1 MLDRK
6 FSPFLRSVVVFLA
19 IILLIKLVSHCTSLA
34 IHTLTPLGRIMS
46 KQLSAF
52 SSLFSF
58 SLGDVFYTILAL
70 GGVFFLGVCIRLLI
84 QRNYKDLGKKLSYL
98 FNFLSIFYLFF
109 YLVWGFNYY
118 KTPIK
123 DAYDVELDSL
133 DELKQLADMYYLR
146 AKMYREQVQEDERG
160 VFKMGLNQAQIKQ
173 EFEKSAWIVKEK
185 YPEIEFVN
193 QIKTNLKPSLYSEIF
208 SHLGVLGYYNPFTSE
223 SQYNVKMPD
232 SKLLFTELHES
243 AHQFGFATESE
254 ANFVGFVIG
263 IESTSAEI
271 QYASN
276 FKAMRSIL
284 NRILWLD
291 PIYVKSYVELRY
303 SEGMK
308 RDREY
313 EMEINEKYT
322 GKSGDAFSLMNEAF
336 LKMNNQEG
344 LESYGRFV
352 ELLVGFNRKYQNLE

>member
-6 FSPFLRSVVVFLA
+6 FSPFIRSVLCFIGTVF
-19 IILLIKLVSHCTSLA
+19 LIKLVSNFTSLSTSILA
-34 IHTLTPLGRIMS
+34 EIGRFLS

-58 SLGDVFYTILAL
+58 SLGDVFYTILSL
-70 GGVFFLGVCIRLLI
+70 IGIVFLVVEIRLLI
-84 QRNYKDLGKKLSYL
+84 QKNYKAFGKKLSYL
-98 FNFLSIFYLFF
+98 FYFLSVFYLFF
-109 YLVWGFNYY
+109 HLVWGFNYY

-133 DELKQLADMYYLR
+133 DELKQLADRYYLR

-160 VFKMGLNQAQIKQ
+160 VFKMNLTQVQINQ
-173 EFEKSAWIVKEK
+173 ELEKSALKVKDK

-193 QIKTNLKPSLYSEIF
+193 QIQTNLKPSLYSEIF

-223 SQYNVKMPD
+223 SQYNIKMPD
-232 SKLLFTELHES
+232 SKLLFTKLHES

-254 ANFVGFVIG
+254 ASFVGFVIG
-263 IESTSAEI
+263 IESTSPEF
-271 QYASN
+271 QYATN

-352 ELLVGFNRKYQNLE
+352 ELLVGFNRKYQSLE

>member
-1 MLDRK
+1 MLDK
-6 FSPFLRSVVVFLA
+6 LFSPFLRSVYVFVLTV
-19 IILLIKLVSHCTSLA
+19 LLIKLVSNYLSFTNDV
-34 IHTLTPLGRIMS
+34 LTALGQFLS
-46 KQLSAF
+46 QLLSSF
-52 SSLFSF
+52 SSQFSF
-58 SLGDVFYTILAL
+58 SIGDVFYTILAL
-70 GGVFFLGVCIRLLI
+70 IGIVFLGVVIRLLLK
-84 QRNYKDLGKKLSYL
+84 RNYPAIGKKLSYL
-98 FNFLSIFYLFF
+98 FYFLSLFYLFF
-109 YLVWGFNYY
+109 HLVWGFNYY

-123 DAYDVELDSL
+123 ESYDVELDSL
-133 DELKQLADMYYLR
+133 DELKQLADLYYLR

-160 VFKMGLNQAQIKQ
+160 VFKINLTQEQINQ
-173 EFEKSAWIVKEK
+173 ELEKSALKVKDK

-193 QIKTNLKPSLYSEIF
+193 RIQTNLKPSLYSEIF

-223 SQYNVKMPD
+223 SQYNIKMPD
-232 SKLLFTELHES
+232 SKLLFTKLHES

-263 IESTSAEI
+263 IESTHPEF

-291 PIYVKSYVELRY
+291 PIFVKSYVELRY
-303 SEGMK
+303 TEGMK
-308 RDREY
+308 RDRAY

-352 ELLVGFNRKYQNLE
+352 ELLVGFNRKYPNLE